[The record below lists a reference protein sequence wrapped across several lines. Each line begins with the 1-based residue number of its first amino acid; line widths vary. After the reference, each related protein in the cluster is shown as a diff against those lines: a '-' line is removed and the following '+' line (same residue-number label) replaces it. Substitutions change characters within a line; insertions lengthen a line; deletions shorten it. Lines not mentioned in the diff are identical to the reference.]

1 MIKLAL
7 VDDKRQMRIGLSEK
21 LRQSDDIALLFMAE
35 DGLIFLEEMKTRVSE
50 EYPDIVLMDIDMP
63 NLNGIETVSRAKEI
77 YPDIEFVMLTV
88 FDDDDKI
95 FDAIRSGATGYL
107 LKDENTSSLL
117 NAIHEVYHYKAV
129 PFSPVIARKALHLF
143 AQLSAAGSAG
153 SLPSPLSERE
163 TEVLQGLVKG
173 LDFKAIANTMYVS
186 PNTVRNHISSIYK
199 KLHVSN
205 KVQAIKIAMKNKW
218 VP

>member
-1 MIKLAL
+1 MIRVAI

-21 LRQSDDIALLFMAE
+21 LRQADDIALLFMAE
-35 DGLIFLEEMKTRVSE
+35 DGMIFLEEMKTRVPE

-77 YPDIEFVMLTV
+77 YPDIEFIMLTV

-117 NAIHEVYHYKAV
+117 NAIREVYHYKAV
-129 PFSPVIARKALHLF
+129 PFSPVIARKALQLF
-143 AQLSAAGSAG
+143 AQLSNTTAAGQ
-153 SLPSPLSERE
+153 LPSPLSERE

-173 LDFKAIANTMYVS
+173 LDFKAIANGMYVS
-186 PNTVRNHISSIYK
+186 PNTVRNHISSIYR

-205 KVQAIKIAMKNKW
+205 KVQAIKIAIKNKW